1 MKQKEISNKNKGVE
15 MERIINRTKAFWLNK
30 MVVVEIILSV
40 LIMYVFTYKF

>member
-1 MKQKEISNKNKGVE
+1 
-15 MERIINRTKAFWLNK
+15 MERIIKRTKAFWLNR

>member
-1 MKQKEISNKNKGVE
+1 
-15 MERIINRTKAFWLNK
+15 MERIIKSTKAFWLNK

>member
-1 MKQKEISNKNKGVE
+1 
-15 MERIINRTKAFWLNK
+15 MERIIKRTKSFWLNK